1 MALAS
6 LRFRRDDDHSK
17 ITDKHGQYLF
27 DGDAASFH
35 EWQFRVQMKM
45 SATEKKDRPGLSAKI
60 VDGLRGDAFS
70 IAMDIGST
78 KILNDGGIDILIAT
92 SQERIFPMQEQEARE
107 LFRQGPV
114 SYIHPTLPT
123 KRIV

>member
-45 SATEKKDRPGLSAKI
+45 SATEKKDRPTLSAKI

-70 IAMDIGST
+70 IAMDIGPP

-92 SQERIFPMQEQEARE
+92 
-107 LFRQGPV
+107 FRSGC
-114 SYIHPTLPT
+114 S
-123 KRIV
+123 R